1 MIEVEAIKKY
11 YGKHLVLDIPQYKFD
26 NGIYW
31 LKGENG
37 SGKTTLMK
45 LIAGLIPFEGDVVI
59 NEKISIRKNRIDY
72 LRKVNYTEAEPLY
85 PSFVTGDE
93 LIQLFIK
100 SKGGDFADTKNLMR
114 QLKVETYAHQPIGT
128 YSSGMNKKLSLILAF
143 IGKPDLILL
152 DEPLVTIDTASVETV
167 YSIIHEY
174 AHERKVN
181 FIITSHH
188 DFDSGKISFTKAVT
202 VHDKTIHAS

>member
-1 MIEVEAIKKY
+1 MIELTEIKKH
-11 YGKHLVLDIPQYKFD
+11 YGSHLVLDIPRYKFE

-45 LIAGLIPFEGDVVI
+45 LIAGLIPFEGEVI
-59 NEKISIRKNRIDY
+59 LNKNISILKNRIDY

-93 LIQLFIK
+93 LIQLFIW
-100 SKGGDFADTKNLMR
+100 SKGGDFADTKNLMQ
-114 QLKVETYAHQPIGT
+114 QLMVDKYSHQPIGT

-174 AHERKVN
+174 AHERKVS

-188 DFDSGKISFTKAVT
+188 DFDYAKISFTGTVT
-202 VHDKTIHAS
+202 VQDKMIHAL